1 MWKLV
6 LYLYT
11 MQMKYTANYKWEE
24 LEFNYEPNYEPLD
37 FIRNNDTVDLFKNE
51 NGKVLIDYELVIK
64 LMSECYKDLLTK
76 NYL

>member
-1 MWKLV
+1 
-6 LYLYT
+6 
-11 MQMKYTANYKWEE
+11 MKYTATYKWDE

-37 FIRNNDTVDLFKNE
+37 FVRNNDTVELFKKTNWKIE
-51 NGKVLIDYELVIK
+51 IDYELVIR